1 MNTIFYQGFRVMV
14 ISTVFLN
21 QINVFMKFLCLF
33 LLLLPAG
40 FCFSQYYYNDII
52 APQQAQ
58 AQNMLLKKNNIKK
71 VTATSIE
78 NDNAQGSAFKIDQDI
93 LQNGDVIIT
102 NSTDAAGINT
112 YTKSN
117 FSNSKIIRNVDSNS
131 NVVTTVSYRYD
142 NTGKLLNITSVTN
155 DAFMNSHLEE
165 QHQWFYNAEKPSYML
180 RVKDGKDTTRIE
192 FVYDE
197 NGNLG
202 EEKWMK
208 KNYTLE
214 HWYYYY
220 DNAGRLTDIVRFNLK
235 AKKMLP
241 DFLFEYDA
249 AGKLVQTTQ
258 VPSGISSYLI
268 WKYAF
273 DDKGLKTNETCYNK
287 QKQVVGK
294 IVYSYQ

>member
-131 NVVTTVSYRYD
+131 NVVTTVSYKYD

>member
-1 MNTIFYQGFRVMV
+1 
-14 ISTVFLN
+14 
-21 QINVFMKFLCLF
+21 MKFLCLF

-249 AGKLVQTTQ
+249 VGKLVQTTQ

>member
-1 MNTIFYQGFRVMV
+1 
-14 ISTVFLN
+14 
-21 QINVFMKFLCLF
+21 MKFLCLF
-33 LLLLPAG
+33 LLLLPG
-40 FCFSQYYYNDII
+40 SFCFSQYYYNDIV

-78 NDNAQGSAFKIDQDI
+78 NDNTQSSSFKIDQDI
-93 LQNGDVIIT
+93 LQGGDVIVT

-112 YTKSN
+112 FTRSN
-117 FSNSKIIRNVDSNS
+117 FSNSRIIRNVDSNA
-131 NVVTTVSYRYD
+131 NVVTTVSYKYD
-142 NTGKLLNITSVTN
+142 NTGKLSNITSVTN

-180 RVKDGKDTTRIE
+180 RIKDGKDTTRIE

-197 NGNLG
+197 KGNLG

-208 KNYTLE
+208 KNSTLE

-220 DNAGRLTDIVRFNLK
+220 DDAGRLTDIVRFNLK

-241 DFLFEYDA
+241 DFLFEYDTT
-249 AGKLVQTTQ
+249 GRLIQTTQ
-258 VPSGISSYLI
+258 VPSGISSYLV
-268 WKYAF
+268 WKYTF
-273 DDKGLKTNETCYNK
+273 DDRGLKTTETCYNK